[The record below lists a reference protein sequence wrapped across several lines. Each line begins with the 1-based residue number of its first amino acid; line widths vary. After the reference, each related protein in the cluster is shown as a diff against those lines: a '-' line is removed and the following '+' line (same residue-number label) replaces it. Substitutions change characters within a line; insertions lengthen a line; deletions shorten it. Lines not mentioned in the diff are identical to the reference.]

1 MSRIRSI
8 HPGIWTDVEFVG
20 LSAFARLLYIGI
32 WNECDDKGIF
42 LWSPLHLK
50 MRILPAD
57 NVDAAALLAEVEA
70 AGRIIRFTVDG
81 KDFGAVKNFA
91 KFQRPKKP
99 NDIHPATPEV
109 LTFAGHGSVDGAPDE
124 EVVRNQLP
132 TGGEKSPQMEDGG
145 CNKREPKGSRPS
157 DDARPDAV
165 TPEMIVGA
173 WNELAKR
180 TGLPTIRSLTKQRK
194 QQIAARLRE
203 YDPKAEITIAQTSDK
218 TRSRDVQ
225 VAVNGDVIIVQRGKR
240 VAIPYRFYLA
250 LDNAIEKIARDT
262 DEINPQSQ
270 MPVKEWVDQP
280 SYSYTTH
287 RLPSDE
293 EIAAWHKRT
302 DNNELK
308 AGPAPMA
315 AAA

>member
-1 MSRIRSI
+1 MSDMIKVKLEDATNAQLRYYCEAII
-8 HPGIWTDVEFVG
+8 NLDGIKAGQSNSHLIAKVRAAQGEETEVIELPPESVH
-20 LSAFARLLYIGI
+20 FA
-32 WNECDDKGIF
+32 
-42 LWSPLHLK
+42 
-50 MRILPAD
+50 PARQAA
-57 NVDAAALLAEVEA
+57 VDIA
-70 AGRIIRFTVDG
+70 
-81 KDFGAVKNFA
+81 
-91 KFQRPKKP
+91 P
-99 NDIHPATPEV
+99 TPEGDIPSGP
-109 LTFAGHGSVDGAPDE
+109 AGQHY
-124 EVVRNQLP
+124 R
-132 TGGEKSPQMEDGG
+132 
-145 CNKREPKGSRPS
+145 
-157 DDARPDAV
+157 
-165 TPEMIVGA
+165 
-173 WNELAKR
+173 
-180 TGLPTIRSLTKQRK
+180 
-194 QQIAARLRE
+194 

>member
-1 MSRIRSI
+1 MSRIGSI

-57 NVDAAALLAEVEA
+57 NVDAAALLTEVEA

-99 NDIHPATPEV
+99 NDIPPATPEI
-109 LTFAGHGSVDGAPDE
+109 LAFAGHASAETPDVPE
-124 EVVRNQLP
+124 EVPNQLP

-157 DDARPDAV
+157 GDERPDAV

-203 YDPKAEITIAQTSDK
+203 YPNIDDWADA
-218 TRSRDVQ
+218 
-225 VAVNGDVIIVQRGKR
+225 
-240 VAIPYRFYLA
+240 LA
-250 LDNAIEKIARDT
+250 AIERSPFLLGLEGRSGWRASFDFLL
-262 DEINPQSQ
+262 
-270 MPVKEWVDQP
+270 QP
-280 SYSYTTH
+280 SSFAKLIEGTYD
-287 RLPSDE
+287 RKPPE
-293 EIAAWHKRT
+293 
-302 DNNELK
+302 
-308 AGPAPMA
+308 
-315 AAA
+315 